1 MFYAKLSSPT
11 KCSCLLPSSSLGLS
25 ILHPF
30 YPLGIKNWSL
40 TKLCRLVKGQE
51 VSFSLFIS
59 MCVFLCWWHLSSW
72 PHPPSGVENLTSV
85 VAKLCIVKEQGH
97 PVTGT
102 RGVFVQIADFQLSW
116 QSPGSPGTVVMHP
129 GMSWRHR
136 MRGLFC
142 TGGIA
147 AVALLWC
154 YWEMDSNRAF
164 LCADLWAGVCG
175 DGKKHS
181 RERPRS
187 IFWIYGG
194 LVQMGKPLNTGCT
207 WAWWPRRSIPL
218 WFCVGKQVLLPCCIN
233 TRRIKVQKSDPG
245 LK

>member
-25 ILHPF
+25 ILDPF

-40 TKLCRLVKGQE
+40 TKLCWLVKGQE

-97 PVTGT
+97 PVIGT
-102 RGVFVQIADFQLSW
+102 QGVFVQIADFQLSW

-142 TGGIA
+142 TRGIA

-154 YWEMDSNRAF
+154 YWEM
-164 LCADLWAGVCG
+164 
-175 DGKKHS
+175 
-181 RERPRS
+181 E
-187 IFWIYGG
+187 I
-194 LVQMGKPLNTGCT
+194 QTGH
-207 WAWWPRRSIPL
+207 
-218 WFCVGKQVLLPCCIN
+218 FCVQIWELESVEMERNIAG
-233 TRRIKVQKSDPG
+233 REPG
-245 LK
+245 LYFEFMVGWCKWGNLWTLAVPGLGDQEDQSHWDSG